1 MLNTHDFIETNGASL
16 TVDIKNID
24 LTGEEAKKKI
34 KELIAKMELED
45 KGLILSHSALIS
57 RITIRVK
64 GDSKK
69 IEELHNAI
77 SKDSNYCV
85 MRKISL
91 AY

>member
-1 MLNTHDFIETNGASL
+1 MLNAQDFIETNGASL
-16 TVDIKNID
+16 TVDVKNID

-34 KELIAKMELED
+34 KELITRMELEE
-45 KGLILSHSALIS
+45 KGLILSRSARIP

-69 IEELHNAI
+69 IQELHDAI